1 MPPSSSSASQDPLGE
16 DGGRDGRRR
25 KRRKKTRADRS
36 SVPKRRKEARTEED
50 GGGANRR
57 GLEEAAAS
65 AASCNSGGGGRGV
78 AATGNGENM
87 EILGAGGTEA
97 SASTVLF
104 PKGGACR
111 NDFFC
116 TYIFFSLNLDGR
128 VRPRPPGTLAAAE
141 EGNWPA
147 EKEARPPM
155 LAKE

>member
-1 MPPSSSSASQDPLGE
+1 MPPSSSLSSQDPLGE

-25 KRRKKTRADRS
+25 KRRKKTRANRS

-57 GLEEAAAS
+57 GFEEAAS
-65 AASCNSGGGGRGV
+65 AASNGGVDRRV

-104 PKGGACR
+104 PKGGTCR

-128 VRPRPPGTLAAAE
+128 VRPRPPGTLAAAAE

-155 LAKE
+155 LAKQ